1 MTNVAVWELE
11 TTWLF
16 SLPPRSAVLLH
27 SSCDLDSIVQ
37 RVTRVCAREYS
48 QHKLE
53 NVDGIVCCVH
63 TEGSS
68 ETKPNNDS
76 LVLRTLSGLLVHP
89 NVGAAIVVFHP
100 SYRPIAFFFIL

>member
-1 MTNVAVWELE
+1 MTNFVVWELE
-11 TTWLF
+11 TTLLF
-16 SLPPRSAVLLH
+16 SLLPRCAVPLH
-27 SSCDLDSIVQ
+27 SPFDLDSVVQ

-48 QHKLE
+48 HHRLE
-53 NVDGIVCCVH
+53 NVDGVVCCVH

-100 SYRPIAFFFIL
+100 SYP